1 MRSVHEEPVEVAR
14 SGDTPEQFL
23 LHGRL
28 HVVRAVLASWV
39 EPGGW
44 RWSGPGR
51 VAPVAAAAV
60 PVAAGGGATGGGA
73 TDSAAGP
80 VAPPVIHS
88 VPVDLADRQLWR
100 VEAAAGL
107 AAPLQV
113 FDLCLDTAAAPPA
126 PPRWT
131 ATLVEE

>member
-14 SGDTPEQFL
+14 PGDSPEQFL

-28 HVVRAVLASWV
+28 HVVRAVLARWT

-44 RWSGPGR
+44 RWSGPGG
-51 VAPVAAAAV
+51 VTPVAG
-60 PVAAGGGATGGGA
+60 AAGGGTGVA
-73 TDSAAGP
+73 
-80 VAPPVIHS
+80 APPVIHS
-88 VPVDLADRQLWR
+88 VPVDLADRELWR
-100 VEAAAGL
+100 VEAAAGRS
-107 AAPLQV
+107 ARPQV
-113 FDLCLDTAAAPPA
+113 FDLCRDTAAE

>member
-1 MRSVHEEPVEVAR
+1 MRSVHEEPVEVAGAGG
-14 SGDTPEQFL
+14 SPEQFL

-28 HVVRAVLASWV
+28 HVVRAVLARWV

-51 VAPVAAAAV
+51 AVSV
-60 PVAAGGGATGGGA
+60 PVAVGAGGGAGRGGA
-73 TDSAAGP
+73 AD
-80 VAPPVIHS
+80 APPVIHS
-88 VPVDLADRQLWR
+88 VPVDLPDRELWR

-107 AAPLQV
+107 SAPLQV
-113 FDLCLDTAAAPPA
+113 FDLCRDTAAAPSA

>member
-14 SGDTPEQFL
+14 SGDTPAQFL

-28 HVVRAVLASWV
+28 HVVRAVLARWT

-51 VAPVAAAAV
+51 VVAV
-60 PVAAGGGATGGGA
+60 PAGAGAGAGRAGGAAGVGDT
-73 TDSAAGP
+73 
-80 VAPPVIHS
+80 APPVIHS
-88 VPVDLADRQLWR
+88 VPVDLADRELWR

-107 AAPLQV
+107 SARPQV
-113 FDLCLDTAAAPPA
+113 FDLCRDTAAAPPA

>member
-14 SGDTPEQFL
+14 SGDSPEQFL

-28 HVVRAVLASWV
+28 HVVRAVLARWV

-51 VAPVAAAAV
+51 VAPVAVAAV
-60 PVAAGGGATGGGA
+60 SVAGGGAAGGGAAGGA
-73 TDSAAGP
+73 AGT

-88 VPVDLADRQLWR
+88 VPVDLADRELWR

-107 AAPLQV
+107 AARLQV

>member
-14 SGDTPEQFL
+14 SGDSPEQFL

-28 HVVRAVLASWV
+28 HVVRAVLARWA

-51 VAPVAAAAV
+51 VAPVGVAGVSVAGGGG
-60 PVAAGGGATGGGA
+60 AAGG
-73 TDSAAGP
+73 AAGTVP
-80 VAPPVIHS
+80 PPVIHS

>member
-14 SGDTPEQFL
+14 SGDSPEQFL

-28 HVVRAVLASWV
+28 HVVRAVLARWV

-44 RWSGPGR
+44 RWSGPGQ

-60 PVAAGGGATGGGA
+60 AAGGGAAVVPDG
-73 TDSAAGP
+73 AAGTVRRRSSTRCRSTSP
-80 VAPPVIHS
+80 TGS
-88 VPVDLADRQLWR
+88 CGGWR
-100 VEAAAGL
+100 PRPGCAAR
-107 AAPLQV
+107 LQV
-113 FDLCLDTAAAPPA
+113 FDLCRDTATAPSA

>member
-14 SGDTPEQFL
+14 SGDSPEQFL

-28 HVVRAVLASWV
+28 HVVRAVLARWT

-51 VAPVAAAAV
+51 VAPAAV
-60 PVAAGGGATGGGA
+60 VAVSVAAGGGAAGGA
-73 TDSAAGP
+73 AGTVP
-80 VAPPVIHS
+80 PPVIHS

>member
-14 SGDTPEQFL
+14 SGDAPEQFL

-28 HVVRAVLASWV
+28 HVVRAVLARWV

-51 VAPVAAAAV
+51 VAPVAAANGGSG
-60 PVAAGGGATGGGA
+60 AGGGGG
-73 TDSAAGP
+73 TSV

-88 VPVDLADRQLWR
+88 VPVDLADRELWR

-107 AAPLQV
+107 VAPLQV
-113 FDLCLDTAAAPPA
+113 FDLCLDPAIAPSA

>member
-28 HVVRAVLASWV
+28 YAVRAVLARWV

-51 VAPVAAAAV
+51 VGAGRLIAAAR
-60 PVAAGGGATGGGA
+60 AGGAAAT
-73 TDSAAGP
+73 
-80 VAPPVIHS
+80 PVIHS
-88 VPVDLADRQLWR
+88 VPVELADR
-100 VEAAAGL
+100 EALAGRGRRR
-107 AAPLQV
+107 AR
-113 FDLCLDTAAAPPA
+113 A
-126 PPRWT
+126 PPRGVRPVSGPGGGRP
-131 ATLVEE
+131 AGP

>member
-14 SGDTPEQFL
+14 SGDSPEQFL

-28 HVVRAVLASWV
+28 HVVRAVLAHWT

-51 VAPVAAAAV
+51 VAPVA
-60 PVAAGGGATGGGA
+60 VAAGGSGV
-73 TDSAAGP
+73 AAGGSG
-80 VAPPVIHS
+80 VAAAPPVIHS
-88 VPVDLADRQLWR
+88 VPVDLADRELWR

-113 FDLCLDTAAAPPA
+113 FDLCRDTAAAPPA

>member
-14 SGDTPEQFL
+14 AGDSPEQFL

-28 HVVRAVLASWV
+28 HVVRAVLARWV

-51 VAPVAAAAV
+51 VAPVAAGGGGGGGG
-60 PVAAGGGATGGGA
+60 GGGASVA
-73 TDSAAGP
+73 
-80 VAPPVIHS
+80 APPVIHS
-88 VPVDLADRQLWR
+88 VPVDLADRELWR
-100 VEAAAGL
+100 VEAAAGR
-107 AAPLQV
+107 AARLQV
-113 FDLCLDTAAAPPA
+113 FDLCLDTATAPPA

>member
-14 SGDTPEQFL
+14 SGDSPEQFL

-28 HVVRAVLASWV
+28 YAVRAVLARWV

-51 VAPVAAAAV
+51 VVPVA
-60 PVAAGGGATGGGA
+60 VAAGGGSGGM
-73 TDSAAGP
+73 
-80 VAPPVIHS
+80 APPVIHS
-88 VPVDLADRQLWR
+88 VPVDLADRELWR

-107 AAPLQV
+107 AARLQV
-113 FDLCLDTAAAPPA
+113 FDLCRDTAAEPS
-126 PPRWT
+126 RWT

>member
-14 SGDTPEQFL
+14 SGDSPEQFL
-23 LHGRL
+23 LHDRL
-28 HVVRAVLASWV
+28 YAVRAVLARWV

-51 VAPVAAAAV
+51 VAPLAAAV
-60 PVAAGGGATGGGA
+60 GRAGAA
-73 TDSAAGP
+73 
-80 VAPPVIHS
+80 APPVIHS
-88 VPVDLADRQLWR
+88 VPVDLADRELWR

-107 AAPLQV
+107 AARMQV
-113 FDLCLDTAAAPPA
+113 FDLCHDGSE